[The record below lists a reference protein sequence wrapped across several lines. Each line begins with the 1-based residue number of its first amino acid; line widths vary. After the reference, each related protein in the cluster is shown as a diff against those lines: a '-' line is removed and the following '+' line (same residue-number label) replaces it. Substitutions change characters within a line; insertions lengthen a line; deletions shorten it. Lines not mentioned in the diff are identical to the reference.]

1 MKNLQEATEK
11 ICELKGS
18 LLVLDT
24 LLMSLI
30 QILPPEVRAAARLR
44 FEVNAEV
51 ARTVLLHA
59 SISEHT
65 IGAFDV
71 EAVRA
76 LAIVAPPLPS
86 AGGRA

>member
-1 MKNLQEATEK
+1 MKDLQEATEK

-18 LLVLDT
+18 LLLLDT

-30 QILPPEVRAAARLR
+30 QVLPPEVRTAARLR

-65 IGAFDV
+65 IGAFDF

-76 LAIVAPPLPS
+76 MAIVAPPLPPAVGS
-86 AGGRA
+86 N